1 MKPKLSPSGKPK
13 PRLSL
18 SINPSYHC
26 NFRCEFC
33 YLTPEQLADKTRIS
47 IETLCERLDEVQR
60 VYDIEHVDLYGGETL
75 MLPKEYLDAIKF
87 ELHRR
92 GVDDLNLITNLSVNN
107 PVMHDPD
114 WMISVSY
121 DFDAREKHDLVFN
134 QMLKM
139 EQEFNI
145 LMLASPELMK
155 KDVDEIIQ
163 TLNVLSNLHSVE
175 IKPYSSN
182 QANSLDADFVQFEE
196 FVKKFLLRKDTMR
209 FDFTNDK
216 LIQDSLSGQR
226 NAFSD
231 DHLYITPT
239 GRFAVLEFD
248 ERDREFFLELNNIES
263 YQQWCL
269 TEKARV
275 LSSTCA
281 SCTYLG
287 RCLSEHLRNVV
298 DTKHSCN
305 GFIGLLKWAEQ

>member
-1 MKPKLSPSGKPK
+1 MKPKLS
-13 PRLSL
+13 LSL
-18 SINPSYHC
+18 NPSYHC

-33 YLTPEQLADKTRIS
+33 YLTPEQLGDKTRLS
-47 IETLCERLDEVQR
+47 IVTLCERLDEVQQ
-60 VYDIEHVDLYGGETL
+60 VYDIEMVDLYGGETL

-87 ELHRR
+87 ELHHR
-92 GVDDLNLITNLSVNN
+92 GIEDLNLITNLSVNN
-107 PVMHDPD
+107 PVMNDTD
-114 WMISVSY
+114 WMMSVSY
-121 DFDAREKHDLVFN
+121 DFNAREKHELVFN

-139 EQEFNI
+139 EREFNI

-155 KDVDEIIQ
+155 NDVDEIIQ

-182 QANSLDADFVQFEE
+182 QANDLDADFVQFEE
-196 FVKKFLLRKDTMR
+196 FVKQFLIRKDTMR

-216 LIQDSLSGQR
+216 LIQSSLSGER

-248 ERDREFFLELNNIES
+248 EQDREFFLELDNVQA

-269 TEKARV
+269 DEKARV
-275 LSSTCA
+275 LNSTCA
-281 SCTYLG
+281 SCDYLG
-287 RCLSEHLRNVV
+287 RCLSEHLRTVV
-298 DTKHSCN
+298 DTERSCN